1 MHRSF
6 MTLLL
11 AMSLFASVAAEEAV
25 PEPVPEPVPE
35 SVPEGMPEPAEE
47 RGQELE
53 QGPEQGPEQDLEQD
67 GAPEPALEE
76 NQDAAEEAVEAPAL
90 DAVQRPNEPA
100 VDSTAAE
107 EEDEPPAEP
116 VVSRTQRQDLIAEH
130 TVPELQLLVGP
141 LTLAQLRVEAEEWL
155 VLVQLAMRSV
165 TRLKVEAISAKGAE
179 LSEIQKQI
187 IAASKERNLLMDKFR
202 MILDSME
209 LKGAEPAEL
218 ARYRKFMSGA
228 MALELQ
234 ATDLKTT
241 VSQALD
247 WTVSKRGG
255 VGFMIKVG
263 VFFASLALL
272 YFGARIVRSLSQR
285 GLRKVGRVSNLFQEF
300 LLKCVFWLSFI
311 IGLLFILAFL
321 GINVTPLF
329 AVLGGASFIL
339 AFAMQETLGNLFA
352 GIMIMVNKPFDVG
365 DLIDSNGILGEVQAV
380 SIVSTTIRTLDN
392 RIVIMPNASVWGGII
407 TNVTFSPV
415 RRVDMV
421 FGISYSDDMGLASQ
435 ILRDVVDG
443 HPKVLEE
450 PEANIRVHELGDSSV
465 NLICR
470 PWTRTEDYWDVYW
483 DLTRQVKEAFDKAG
497 VSIPFPQRDVH
508 VHQQA

>member
-1 MHRSF
+1 MHRWV
-6 MTLLL
+6 MTMLL
-11 AMSLFASVAAEEAV
+11 ATSLVASVTAQEIT
-25 PEPVPEPVPE
+25 PEPVPEREPE
-35 SVPEGMPEPAEE
+35 LTQELKQDGSPEP
-47 RGQELE
+47 ELE
-53 QGPEQGPEQDLEQD
+53 P
-67 GAPEPALEE
+67 
-76 NQDAAEEAVEAPAL
+76 NQDAAEEAVEVPLL
-90 DAVQRPNEPA
+90 DAVQMPDEQA
-100 VDSTAAE
+100 VGSTAV
-107 EEDEPPAEP
+107 EDEAEPPAEP
-116 VVSRTQRQDLIAEH
+116 VVSRAQREDLIAEH
-130 TVPELQLLVGP
+130 TVAELQLLVGP
-141 LTLAQLRVEAEEWL
+141 LTLTQLRAEAEEWL

-165 TRLKVEAISAKGAE
+165 TRLKVQAISAKGAE

-241 VSQALD
+241 ISQALD

-255 VGFMIKVG
+255 IGLMIKVG
-263 VFFASLALL
+263 VFLGSLALL
-272 YFGARIVRSLSQR
+272 YFGARVIRTVAQR
-285 GLRKVGRVSNLFQEF
+285 GLRKVGSVSTLFQEF
-300 LLKCVFWLSFI
+300 LLKFIFWLSFL
-311 IGLLFILAFL
+311 IGLLLILAFL

-329 AVLGGASFIL
+329 AILGGASFIL

-352 GIMIMVNKPFDVG
+352 GVMIMVNKPFDVG

-407 TNVTFSPV
+407 TNVTFSPI

-421 FGISYSDDMGLASQ
+421 FGISYGDDMELASQ
-435 ILRDVVDG
+435 VLKDVVDS

-450 PEANIRVHELGDSSV
+450 PEATIRVHELGDSSV

-497 VSIPFPQRDVH
+497 VTIPFPQRDVH
-508 VHQQA
+508 MYKKS